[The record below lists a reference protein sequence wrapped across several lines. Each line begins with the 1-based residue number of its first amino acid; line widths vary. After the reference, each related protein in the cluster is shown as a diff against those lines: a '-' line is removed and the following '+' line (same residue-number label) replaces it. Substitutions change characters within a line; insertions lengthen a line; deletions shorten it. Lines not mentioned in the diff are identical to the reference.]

1 MERKTGK
8 VVWFNDKKGFGFL
21 SDDSSTE
28 EYFVHFTNIKVEGFK
43 TLTAGQ
49 LVSYTVGRNHRGEQA
64 EEVEVIGEPEQAPM
78 D

>member
-1 MERKTGK
+1 M
-8 VVWFNDKKGFGFL
+8 
-21 SDDSSTE
+21 DDI
-28 EYFVHFTNIKVEGFK
+28 FVHFTNIKVEGFK

-49 LVSYTVGRNHRGEQA
+49 LVSYVIGRNHRGEQA